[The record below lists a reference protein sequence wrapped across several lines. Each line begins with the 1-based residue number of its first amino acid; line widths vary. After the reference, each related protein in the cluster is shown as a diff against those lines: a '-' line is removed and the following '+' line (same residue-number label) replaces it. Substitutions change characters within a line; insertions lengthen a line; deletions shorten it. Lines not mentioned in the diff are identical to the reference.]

1 MSENVIVVQFPESS
15 KCYEFFSFLKN
26 ANASGSLKLQEAVV
40 IEHDQSGQYQ
50 VKDGHVKMGQAATT
64 GTLLGAL
71 IGILGGPLG
80 MLFGASVGTLLG
92 TSTEIDRAVY
102 AQSVVAQVS
111 QSVPRGSTALIATLD
126 EPSVDVVN
134 AEVSRMGGAV
144 LRWSAED
151 VQNEI
156 AAQVAA
162 QAAAD
167 REASRVLSEQHKAER
182 QQKIAE
188 WKDKAKTD
196 LDKVKGFLN
205 QDIL

>member
-1 MSENVIVVQFPESS
+1 MAENVIVVQFPESS
-15 KCYEFFSFLKN
+15 KCYEFFSFLRN
-26 ANASGSLKLQEAVV
+26 ANASGSLKLHEAVV
-40 IEHDQSGQYQ
+40 IEHEQSGQYQ
-50 VKDGHVKMGQAATT
+50 VKDGHVHMGDAVST

-71 IGILGGPLG
+71 VGLLGGPLG

-92 TSTEIDRAVY
+92 ASSEVDRAVY

-111 QSVPRGSTALIATLD
+111 QSVPRGSTAVIATLD
-126 EPSVDVVN
+126 EPSEDVVN
-134 AEVSRMGGAV
+134 AEVNRLGGAV

-188 WKDKAKTD
+188 WKDHAKAD
-196 LDKVKGFLN
+196 LDKVKSFLN
-205 QDIL
+205 RDIL